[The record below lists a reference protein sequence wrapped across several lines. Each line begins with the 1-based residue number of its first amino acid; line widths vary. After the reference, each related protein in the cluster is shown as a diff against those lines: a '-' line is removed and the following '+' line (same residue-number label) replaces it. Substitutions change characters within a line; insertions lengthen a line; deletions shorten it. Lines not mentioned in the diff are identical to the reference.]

1 MTRQNTPGELEILR
15 AKIEDLEA
23 ENSSLKIR
31 IFEADG
37 KTDDGTGNGV
47 QGQPLP
53 TDVGSGEIREEYQS
67 ILDAIRDAVFIEQD
81 AGLKSVNPAAT
92 VLTGYSKEELISK
105 PLSFFVH
112 SEDRQKVETVRASFA
127 NDQPVDSISHFRIA
141 AKSGEA
147 KWVESRSS
155 ALTWQGRRAVIWT
168 IREDTL
174 QLGKPECR
182 VSEQNEL
189 LHGVRAAGNEQGV
202 FRCVG
207 AAAIHKEGP
216 SEDELIEHVAMLETI
231 LEKAADGICVCYNID
246 ERPYVMFTCW
256 NQRMRE
262 ITGYT
267 LEEINALGW
276 YKSLCPDRNTGRPG
290 IERMAR
296 MGAGQE
302 IRAEEWV
309 ILSRDGT
316 EKPLSISTSVIEK
329 ADGKPH
335 ILAIMQDISKHK
347 QAEDRLKK
355 SEESFRALSEATF
368 EAIFLSEQGICI
380 GQNLAAERMFGYS
393 TEEALGRSGTEWIDP
408 DYRDLVL
415 NNMLAGYEFPYEAVA
430 LRKDGSQFPCEI
442 RGKMMDYGG
451 RRIRVTALRDIT
463 DRKEAEEALKTSEE
477 RFEALIET
485 MNEAFGIQD
494 ETGTITYVNNRQC
507 EMLGYTRKEL
517 IGRRFADFFDDESK
531 LSLKRQF
538 EKRKEGQAS
547 SYEVTFIRK
556 DGKRVNAIIFGTPIF
571 DREGNFKGSFGVG
584 TDITY
589 RKKSEQA
596 IRSIVEGVAGEI
608 GEKFFES
615 CVMHFARIL
624 EADFTL
630 IGEIREGDQ
639 GPFVRS
645 IAFCVDGVIQANINY
660 LLKGSPCEE
669 VLKQEICAYPTGVAE
684 LFPEDAGLNK
694 RNVEGYV
701 GVGLYDSQRRPMG
714 IMIAMYRNPIEDVDF
729 ASSVLRIFAARAA
742 SEIERKKA
750 EAFLR
755 ESERRFRTA
764 FHTSPD
770 AVNINR
776 LSDGMYVDVNLGF
789 TELTGFTREDVIG
802 KSSLDIN
809 IWHDP
814 KDRERLVA
822 GLKEQGFVR
831 NMEARFRMKD
841 GRVRTGL
848 ISARTIVLHGR
859 PHILSVTRDV
869 DDWKRAEEALLESE
883 RRYKDLFDNST
894 DLIYTHDVA
903 GNFTSINEAVTRLLG
918 YSPEECL
925 KLNVKHL
932 IHPDYLPPGQ
942 DTFDSKLAR
951 VVEKSGPYEIASRAK
966 DGRLV
971 WLEVTNRLIKLD
983 GKTVGVHGTA
993 RDVTE
998 RKEADAERSRLVTAI
1013 EQAGETILV
1022 TDPTGKII
1030 YVNPAFEVTTGYTR
1044 EEAIG
1049 KNPRIWKSGHQDK
1062 AFYSHMWNTLLNGDV
1077 WRGRFVNRR
1086 KDGTLFEENATISPI
1101 RDETARIVNFVA
1113 VKRDITSELVLQKQ
1127 LVQAQKMEAIGTLAG
1142 GMAHDFNN
1150 LLQAILGYSD
1160 LLLMR
1165 KARTDPEYQK
1175 VRIIRQAAR
1184 DGADLVSRILTFS
1197 RRAESKPRP
1206 VDLNEEIRRA
1216 EKLLRR
1222 TVPKMIE
1229 IRLELADN
1237 LNIIDGD
1244 PGQMEQMLLNL
1255 AVNAQHAM
1263 PKGGL
1268 LLISTRNVS
1277 LTDENL
1283 LTHLGISLGR
1293 YVLVTVTDT
1302 GTGMEPEVVDR
1313 IFEPFFT
1320 TKNDLEGTGLG
1331 LAMVHGIVTQHGGH
1345 IRCYSEPGRGTT
1357 FKIYFP
1363 VSKTDPQEK
1372 LDETREMP
1380 AFGTETVLLVD
1391 DDDRVREMGRQ
1402 MIEMGGYGVFSARNG
1417 EEALEIYAE
1426 HKEEISLIIL
1436 DLIMPGM
1443 GGRRCLE
1450 ELLAFDPE
1458 ALVLIA
1464 SGHSSTNL
1472 GREEREAGARG
1483 FINKPYDAKDILGAI
1498 RRVLDRGTL

>member
-1 MTRQNTPGELEILR
+1 
-15 AKIEDLEA
+15 
-23 ENSSLKIR
+23 
-31 IFEADG
+31 
-37 KTDDGTGNGV
+37 
-47 QGQPLP
+47 
-53 TDVGSGEIREEYQS
+53 
-67 ILDAIRDAVFIEQD
+67 
-81 AGLKSVNPAAT
+81 
-92 VLTGYSKEELISK
+92 
-105 PLSFFVH
+105 
-112 SEDRQKVETVRASFA
+112 
-127 NDQPVDSISHFRIA
+127 
-141 AKSGEA
+141 
-147 KWVESRSS
+147 
-155 ALTWQGRRAVIWT
+155 
-168 IREDTL
+168 
-174 QLGKPECR
+174 
-182 VSEQNEL
+182 
-189 LHGVRAAGNEQGV
+189 
-202 FRCVG
+202 
-207 AAAIHKEGP
+207 
-216 SEDELIEHVAMLETI
+216 
-231 LEKAADGICVCYNID
+231 
-246 ERPYVMFTCW
+246 
-256 NQRMRE
+256 
-262 ITGYT
+262 
-267 LEEINALGW
+267 
-276 YKSLCPDRNTGRPG
+276 
-290 IERMAR
+290 
-296 MGAGQE
+296 
-302 IRAEEWV
+302 
-309 ILSRDGT
+309 
-316 EKPLSISTSVIEK
+316 
-329 ADGKPH
+329 
-335 ILAIMQDISKHK
+335 
-347 QAEDRLKK
+347 
-355 SEESFRALSEATF
+355 
-368 EAIFLSEQGICI
+368 
-380 GQNLAAERMFGYS
+380 
-393 TEEALGRSGTEWIDP
+393 
-408 DYRDLVL
+408 
-415 NNMLAGYEFPYEAVA
+415 
-430 LRKDGSQFPCEI
+430 
-442 RGKMMDYGG
+442 
-451 RRIRVTALRDIT
+451 
-463 DRKEAEEALKTSEE
+463 
-477 RFEALIET
+477 

-507 EMLGYTRKEL
+507 EMLGYTREEL
-517 IGRRFADFFDDESK
+517 IGRRFADFFDEESR
-531 LSLKRQF
+531 LSLTRQF
-538 EKRKEGQAS
+538 KKRKEGKAS

-589 RKKSEQA
+589 RKKFEQA

-630 IGEIREGDQ
+630 IGEITHGDQ
-639 GPFVRS
+639 EDFVRS
-645 IAFCVDGVIQANINY
+645 IAFCIDGVIQENIDY
-660 LLKGSPCEE
+660 VLKGSPCEE
-669 VLKQEICAYPTGVAE
+669 VIKQEICAYPAGVAQ
-684 LFPEDAGLNK
+684 LFPNDVGLRK
-694 RNVEGYV
+694 RNIEGYV
-701 GVGLYDSQRRPMG
+701 GVALYDSQRRPMG
-714 IMIAMYRNPIEDVDF
+714 IMVAMYRDPIEDVEF

-755 ESERRFRTA
+755 ESEGRFRTA

-776 LSDGMYVDVNLGF
+776 SSDGMYIDVNLGF

-809 IWHDP
+809 IWHNP
-814 KDRERLVA
+814 SDRELLVD
-822 GLKEQGFVR
+822 GLKDQGFVR

-848 ISARTIVLHGR
+848 ISARTMILHGQ

-869 DDWKRAEEALLESE
+869 NDWKRAEEALLESE
-883 RRYKDLFDNST
+883 RKYKDLFDNST

-932 IHPDYLPPGQ
+932 IHPDYLPSGQ
-942 DTFDSKLAR
+942 DTFDAKLAR
-951 VVEKSGPYEIASRAK
+951 VVEKSGPYEIAGRAK
-966 DGRLV
+966 DGCLV
-971 WLEVTNRLIKLD
+971 WLEVTNRLIKQD
-983 GKTVGVHGTA
+983 GKTIGVHGTA

-998 RKEADAERSRLVTAI
+998 RKEAEAERSRLVTAI

-1022 TDPTGKII
+1022 TDPTGEII
-1030 YVNPAFEVTTGYTR
+1030 YVNPALEVTTGYTR

-1049 KNPRIWKSGHQDK
+1049 KNPRIWNSGHQDK
-1062 AFYSHMWNTLLNGDV
+1062 AFYSNMWSTLLSGDI
-1077 WRGRFVNRR
+1077 WRGRFVNKRR
-1086 KDGTLFEENATISPI
+1086 DGTLFEENATISPI
-1101 RDETARIVNFVA
+1101 KDETGRIINFVA

-1127 LVQAQKMEAIGTLAG
+1127 LLQAQKMEAIGTLAG

-1175 VRIIRQAAR
+1175 IKIIRQAAR

-1229 IRLELADN
+1229 IRLELADS
-1237 LNIIDGD
+1237 LDIIDGD

-1268 LLISTRNVS
+1268 LLIATRNIS

-1293 YVLVTVTDT
+1293 YVLVTVSDT

-1320 TKNDLEGTGLG
+1320 TKSDCDGTGLG
-1331 LAMVHGIVTQHGGH
+1331 LAMVHGIVSQHGGH
-1345 IRCYSEPGRGTT
+1345 VRCYSEPGRGTT

-1363 VSKTDPQEK
+1363 VSKTHPPEK

-1402 MIEMGGYGVFSARNG
+1402 MIEMAGYRVFSARNG

-1426 HKEEISLIIL
+1426 HKGEISLIVL

-1450 ELLAFDPE
+1450 DVLAFDPE

-1464 SGHSSTNL
+1464 SGHSSSSL
-1472 GREEREAGARG
+1472 GREEMEAGARG

-1498 RRVLDRGTL
+1498 RKVLDKGSL